1 MWWYKNVTRAEFES
15 AKDKVEKFMLKAGA
29 EVFDTKLP
37 YEQKTTSYSGDL
49 EESHISNRPVF
60 TYNGEYYCVDEML
73 FRDKPFIVIAFG
85 TKDDLLKNTME
96 DAEPFPY
103 DLPDDELAKEVS
115 FSMGISP
122 YPEV

>member
-1 MWWYKNVTRAEFES
+1 MWWYKNVTRAEFE
-15 AKDKVEKFMLKAGA
+15 AVKDKVGKIMLSMGA
-29 EVFDTKLP
+29 EISDIELP
-37 YEQKTTSYSGDL
+37 CGQKTTSCSGDF

-60 TYNGEYYCVDEML
+60 TYNGEYYCVDEVL

-103 DLPDDELAKEVS
+103 DLPDDELPKEVS
-115 FSMGISP
+115 YSLGILP

>member
-1 MWWYKNVTRAEFES
+1 MWWYKNVTRAEFE
-15 AKDKVEKFMLKAGA
+15 AVKDKVGKIMLSMGA
-29 EVFDTKLP
+29 EISDIELT
-37 YEQKTTSYSGDL
+37 YEPKTTSYSGDL
-49 EESHISNRPVF
+49 EEAHISKRPVF
-60 TYNGEYYCVDEML
+60 TYNGEYFCVDEVL

-85 TKDDLLKNTME
+85 TKNDLLKNTME